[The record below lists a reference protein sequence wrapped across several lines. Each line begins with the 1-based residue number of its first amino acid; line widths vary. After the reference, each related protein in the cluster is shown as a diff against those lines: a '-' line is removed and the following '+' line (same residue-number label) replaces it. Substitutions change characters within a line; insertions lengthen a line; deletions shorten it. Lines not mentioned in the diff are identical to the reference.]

1 MIKLKDILNESDEH
15 LLKLGDC
22 RDENLIDE
30 LFGSVSEFGRQI
42 EKNGDDFVY
51 GKIKITYNPKSDIH
65 TFWEI
70 V

>member
-30 LFGSVSEFGRQI
+30 LFGSVSSRLF
-42 EKNGDDFVY
+42 
-51 GKIKITYNPKSDIH
+51 
-65 TFWEI
+65 
-70 V
+70 